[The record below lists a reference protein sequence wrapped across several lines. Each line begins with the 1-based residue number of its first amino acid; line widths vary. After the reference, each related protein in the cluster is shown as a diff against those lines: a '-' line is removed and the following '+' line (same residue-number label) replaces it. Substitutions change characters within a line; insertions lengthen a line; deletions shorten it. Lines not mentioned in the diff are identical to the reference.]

1 MLMQSKKELFDIFW
15 SIEFPACF
23 KAFNHIFLLKAKF
36 LKTGCIT
43 GYFQLR
49 PADCLNS
56 AAHSFTEPSVRPETK
71 NFCIN
76 G

>member
-36 LKTGCIT
+36 LLI
-43 GYFQLR
+43 
-49 PADCLNS
+49 S
-56 AAHSFTEPSVRPETK
+56 H
-71 NFCIN
+71 NFRFSYL
-76 G
+76 